1 VAKITFGKGLE
12 LEHQEGG
19 EYILRFKG
27 PQAKL
32 DSALTGHLKAAGK
45 EMKAAGKEARK
56 EVLLALR
63 RAIDKAIVVEKEKD
77 KV

>member
-1 VAKITFGKGLE
+1 MAKITFGKGLE

-19 EYILRFKG
+19 EYIPRFKA

-32 DSALTGHLKAAGK
+32 DSALADHLKAARK
-45 EMKAAGKEARK
+45 EMKEAGREARK

-63 RAIDKAIVVEKEKD
+63 GLIDKAISVEKEEK
-77 KV
+77 KA